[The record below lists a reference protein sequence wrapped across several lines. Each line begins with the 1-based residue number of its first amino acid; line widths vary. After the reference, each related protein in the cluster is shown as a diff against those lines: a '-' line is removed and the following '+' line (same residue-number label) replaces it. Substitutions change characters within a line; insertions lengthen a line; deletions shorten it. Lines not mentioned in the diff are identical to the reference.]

1 MIIGI
6 SGVARSG
13 KDTLANG
20 FVKILKELGVKS
32 KRYALADELR
42 REVRPFIKKTLNID
56 VFNMTDD
63 EKKIVRP
70 FLVFWGTHM
79 RRKADENCW
88 IKALENQTKPDTLT
102 IVSDIRYQNEADW
115 IKDNGGFLIH
125 IARIDD
131 NGEFITAPNEE
142 ERENDP
148 LLVEKSNISFVWN
161 TFGDEDVKLLTDY
174 CYAFFESS
182 FSSEVIDTWQTTYPL
197 SKKSNK
203 TKTKAL

>member
-20 FVKILKELGVKS
+20 FVKILKEIGVKS
-32 KRYALADELR
+32 KRLALADELKSECR
-42 REVRPFIKKTLNID
+42 SFIKKTLNID
-56 VFNMTDD
+56 VLNMTDD

-88 IKALENQTKPDTLT
+88 IKALENRRKPDTLT

-115 IKDNGGFLIH
+115 IKENGGFLIH
-125 IARIDD
+125 IARLDE
-131 NGEFITAPNEE
+131 NGELIQPPNEE

-148 LLVEKSNISFVWN
+148 LLTEKSNVSFVWN
-161 TFGDEDVKLLTDY
+161 TFGDKDVKLLTDY

-182 FSSEVIDTWQTTYPL
+182 FSSEVIEQWQTTYPL
-197 SKKSNK
+197 SKKLKK
-203 TKTKAL
+203 TKTKSA

>member
-1 MIIGI
+1 MIVGI

-20 FVKILKELGVKS
+20 FVKILKEIGVKS
-32 KRYALADELR
+32 ERLALADELKSECR
-42 REVRPFIKKTLNID
+42 SFIKKTLNID
-56 VFNMTDD
+56 VLNMTDD

-88 IKALENQTKPDTLT
+88 IKSLEKRRKPDTLT

-115 IKDNGGFLIH
+115 IKESGGFLIH
-125 IARIDD
+125 IARLNE
-131 NGEFITAPNEE
+131 NGELIQPPNEE

-148 LLVEKSNISFVWN
+148 LLIEKSNISFVWN
-161 TFGDEDVKLLTDY
+161 TFGGEDVKLLTDY

-182 FSSEVIDTWQTTYPL
+182 FSAEVIEQWQTTYPL
-197 SKKSNK
+197 SKKLKK
-203 TKTKAL
+203 TKTKSA

>member
-20 FVKILKELGVKS
+20 FVKIFKEIGVNAQ
-32 KRYALADELR
+32 RIALADELR
-42 REVRPFIKKTLNID
+42 REVHSFIKKTLNID
-56 VFNMTDD
+56 VFNMTDE

-70 FLVFWGTHM
+70 FLVFWGTHI
-79 RRKADENCW
+79 RRKQDENCW
-88 IKALENQTKPDTLT
+88 IKSLEKQRSLNTLT

-115 IKDNGGFLIH
+115 IKNSGGILIH
-125 IARIDD
+125 IARL
-131 NGEFITAPNEE
+131 NEGGEFVEAPNDE

-148 LLVEKSNISFVWN
+148 LLIEKSDIAFVWSTVGEEN
-161 TFGDEDVKLLTDY
+161 KKLLTDY

-182 FSSEVIDTWQTTYPL
+182 FSEEIIEKCRTTFPL
-197 SKKSNK
+197 LKKSRK
-203 TKTKAL
+203 TGMRTV

>member
-1 MIIGI
+1 MIVGI

-20 FVKILKELGVKS
+20 FVKILKEIGVKS
-32 KRYALADELR
+32 ERLALADELKSECR
-42 REVRPFIKKTLNID
+42 SFIKKTLNID
-56 VFNMTDD
+56 VLNMTDD

-88 IKALENQTKPDTLT
+88 IKSLEKRRKPDTLT

-115 IKDNGGFLIH
+115 IKESGGFLIH
-125 IARIDD
+125 IARLNE
-131 NGEFITAPNEE
+131 NGELIQPPNEE

-148 LLVEKSNISFVWN
+148 LLIEKSNISFVWN
-161 TFGDEDVKLLTDY
+161 TFGGEDVKLLTDY

-182 FSSEVIDTWQTTYPL
+182 FSSEVIEQWQTTYPL
-197 SKKSNK
+197 SKKLKK
-203 TKTKAL
+203 TKTKSA

>member
-20 FVKILKELGVKS
+20 FVRILKELGVKS
-32 KRYALADELR
+32 ERLALADELR
-42 REVRPFIKKTLNID
+42 SECRSFIKKTLNID
-56 VFNMTDD
+56 VLNMTDD

-88 IKALENQTKPDTLT
+88 IKALEKRRKPDALT
-102 IVSDIRYQNEADW
+102 IVSDVRYQNEADW
-115 IKDNGGFLIH
+115 VKESDGFLIH
-125 IARIDD
+125 IARLDEK
-131 NGEFITAPNEE
+131 GEFVQAPNQE

-148 LLVEKSNISFVWN
+148 LLIEKSNVSFVWN
-161 TFGDEDVKLLTDY
+161 TFGDQDVKLLTDY

-182 FSSEVIDTWQTTYPL
+182 FSAEVIKQWQTTYPL
-197 SKKSNK
+197 SKKLKK
-203 TKTKAL
+203 TKMKSV

>member
-32 KRYALADELR
+32 ERLALADELR
-42 REVRPFIKKTLNID
+42 KECRSFIKRTLNID
-56 VFNMTDD
+56 VLNMTDD

-88 IKALENQTKPDTLT
+88 IKALEKRRKPDSLT

-115 IKDNGGFLIH
+115 IKESGGFLIH
-125 IARIDD
+125 IARLDD
-131 NGEFITAPNEE
+131 KGEFIQAPNEE

-148 LLVEKSNISFVWN
+148 LLIEKSNVSFVWN
-161 TFGDEDVKLLTDY
+161 TFGSEDVKLLTDY

-182 FSSEVIDTWQTTYPL
+182 FSSEVIEQWQTTYPL
-197 SKKSNK
+197 SKKLKK
-203 TKTKAL
+203 TKTKSA

>member
-20 FVKILKELGVKS
+20 FVRILKELGVKS
-32 KRYALADELR
+32 ERLALADELR
-42 REVRPFIKKTLNID
+42 SECRSFIKKTLNID
-56 VFNMTDD
+56 VLNMTDD

-88 IKALENQTKPDTLT
+88 IKALEKRRKPDALT
-102 IVSDIRYQNEADW
+102 IVSDVRYQNEADW
-115 IKDNGGFLIH
+115 VKESGGFLIH
-125 IARIDD
+125 IARLDEK
-131 NGEFITAPNEE
+131 GEFVQAPNQE

-148 LLVEKSNISFVWN
+148 LLIEKSNVSFVWN
-161 TFGDEDVKLLTDY
+161 TFGDQDVKLLTDY

-182 FSSEVIDTWQTTYPL
+182 FSAEVIKQWQTTYPL
-197 SKKSNK
+197 SKKLKK
-203 TKTKAL
+203 TKMKSV